1 MARGEQIQR
10 QWNLLRMLQTRGEG
24 MPLAQLAEETGVSE
38 RTIQRDLELLQEL
51 GFPLDFSEDDY
62 GKRFWR
68 LPHTFLKTGP
78 LTLSLTEALSLHLA
92 ERMFA
97 PLAGTPFTQG
107 LQDIQDKIRSMM
119 PAKAMGYF
127 SDLGGTLL
135 VRPFAATDFSNHSDI
150 IRVLNECIQGERTA
164 EVEYRALWRGD
175 QYTTA
180 YDPYGMVLH
189 LDDLFVVGRSH
200 RANAIRIF
208 KVSRILAARATNNR
222 CERPE
227 DFDLEKVF
235 QGSFGI
241 IQSSREP
248 VEISVQFKGVAAAVV
263 EERIWH
269 DSQKLEWLP
278 AEADLFDHEPDKE
291 DSLVATFKLA
301 EVIEFKRW
309 LKGFGDQAVVLRPD
323 WLRKEMH
330 DELLAA
336 AARYEG

>member
-24 MPLAQLAEETGVSE
+24 IPLAQLAGETGVSE
-38 RTIQRDLELLQEL
+38 RTIQRDLEVLQEL
-51 GFPLDFSEDDY
+51 GYPIEYNQDDY

-68 LPHTFLKTGP
+68 LPHTFLKSGP
-78 LTLSLTEALSLHLA
+78 LVLSFTEALSLHLA
-92 ERMFA
+92 ERMLA
-97 PLAGTPFTQG
+97 PLTGTPFTEG
-107 LQDIQDKIRSMM
+107 LQSIQDKIRSMM

-127 SDLGGTLL
+127 SNFGGTLL
-135 VRPFAATDFSNHSDI
+135 VRPFAATDFSKHADI
-150 IRVLNECIQGERTA
+150 IRVLNECILGERTV

-175 QYTTA
+175 QYKTA
-180 YDPYGMVLH
+180 YDPYGLVLH

-200 RANAIRIF
+200 RADAIRIF
-208 KVSRILAARATNNR
+208 KVNRILAAGATNSR
-222 CERPE
+222 FERPE
-227 DFDLEKVF
+227 DFDLEKFF

-241 IQSSREP
+241 IQTNREP

-278 AEADLFDHEPDKE
+278 AEANLFDHEPDKE
-291 DSLVATFKLA
+291 GSLVATFQLA

-309 LKGFGDQAVVLRPD
+309 LKGFGDRAVVLRPD

-330 DELLAA
+330 DELLEA